1 MELSVA
7 NHQYGLLE
15 DTVIILF
22 LLQLLNTPLI
32 NGNVLETFKIQDM
45 AIEQLQMKIEF
56 MSSVEVEHCKTFHT
70 KPALIIDLL
79 SKTEIWSLDEND
91 DTVNMKI
98 AEPNL
103 DEYSYYSELF
113 IVDSDFCTKK

>member
-1 MELSVA
+1 M
-7 NHQYGLLE
+7 
-15 DTVIILF
+15 
-22 LLQLLNTPLI
+22 
-32 NGNVLETFKIQDM
+32 LETFKIQAI

-56 MSSVEVEHCKTFHT
+56 MSSVEQEHCKAFHIQ
-70 KPALIIDLL
+70 PALIIYLL

-91 DTVNMKI
+91 DTVNMEI

-103 DEYSYYSELF
+103 KNYQFYPELI